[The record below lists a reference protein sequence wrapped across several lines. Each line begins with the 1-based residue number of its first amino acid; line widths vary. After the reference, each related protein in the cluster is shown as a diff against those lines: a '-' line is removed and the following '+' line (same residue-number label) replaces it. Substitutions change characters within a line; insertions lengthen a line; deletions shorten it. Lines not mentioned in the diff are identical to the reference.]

1 MQINCLAC
9 YLVHIN
15 IKCTIDHSKCKI
27 SPKDGGLLF
36 NRFHICSR
44 VGLFATPWTVV
55 HQVLLSMGFP
65 RKEYWN
71 ALPFP
76 SPGDLHDKGI
86 QPRSPALQPDSFTVW
101 ATIFKYCGR
110 RSSPRPWIL
119 SSFCHFLSPRPQSV
133 PNLWPYGCVPIAVV
147 IVSTQQLLM
156 MCQTLTR
163 ILCAL
168 TYSLYIHFTEDK
180 TQVQRNQMKFWFKD
194 DSIKSVF
201 PPFSSWK

>member
-1 MQINCLAC
+1 MQSCGALCNPMDCSPPGSS
-9 YLVHIN
+9 VHGISQER
-15 IKCTIDHSKCKI
+15 ILECVTI
-27 SPKDGGLLF
+27 PF
-36 NRFHICSR
+36 SR
-44 VGLFATPWTVV
+44 GSSWQRDPT
-55 HQVLLSMGFP
+55 QVS
-65 RKEYWN
+65 W
-71 ALPFP
+71 
-76 SPGDLHDKGI
+76 
-86 QPRSPALQPDSFTVW
+86 LQPDSFTIW

-110 RSSPRPWIL
+110 CSSPRPWIL

-168 TYSLYIHFTEDK
+168 IYSLYIHFTEDK